1 MDIIVQGFEYDQEQG
16 HVPGEKGIEFFDRKH
31 ADILDKKNKII
42 SKIHK
47 SNSFFIR
54 EESNLDYSN
63 VKQLSDMINDTNWE
77 NNNGIHDV
85 LPIKLNTKLTL
96 VKPNEFRT
104 SERKDEQNMSKL
116 EH

>member
-1 MDIIVQGFEYDQEQG
+1 
-16 HVPGEKGIEFFDRKH
+16 
-31 ADILDKKNKII
+31 
-42 SKIHK
+42 
-47 SNSFFIR
+47 
-54 EESNLDYSN
+54 
-63 VKQLSDMINDTNWE
+63 MINDTNWE